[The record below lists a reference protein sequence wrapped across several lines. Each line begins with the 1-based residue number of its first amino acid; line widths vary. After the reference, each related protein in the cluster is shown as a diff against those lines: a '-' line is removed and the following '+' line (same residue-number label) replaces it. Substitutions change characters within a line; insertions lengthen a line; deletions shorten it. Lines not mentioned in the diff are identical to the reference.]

1 MYEASNIIKALARRA
16 EIIKARTTITQ
27 LGESL
32 INQEPDNTIVDS
44 DKNYDL
50 VYILKKS
57 DYNPDLRMSLRSI
70 EKFCTYRKIW
80 IIGYKPEWLTNVE
93 YVETEQK
100 GNKWQNSTLNWKT
113 ACETDDISDKFI
125 LMNDDF
131 IALRPIHNWEESLNI
146 CLGTISAEAEKWS
159 KRRKLSRWQ
168 TGFISATELLKKLHT
183 LTDYNY
189 EVHAPMIVNKKEFL
203 EFIELPEI
211 VEFLETSKV
220 LHKRS
225 IYKNLYPNHEL
236 GFPRK
241 IKDVKVTLNFDLN
254 DSFLRENWISVFDD
268 VIGNSLRF
276 PKINK
281 FLDRMFP
288 NKSIFELD

>member
-16 EIIKARTTITQ
+16 EIMKARATITQ

-32 INQEPDNTIVDS
+32 INQELDNTIVDS

-57 DYNPDLRMSLRSI
+57 DYNPDLRMSLRSV

-113 ACETDDISDKFI
+113 ACKTDGISNKFV

-168 TGFISATELLKKLHT
+168 TGFISDTELLKKLHT

-189 EVHAPMIVNKKEFL
+189 EVHAPMIVDKKEFL

-225 IYKNLYPNHEL
+225 IYKNLYPNREL